1 MNQRAAQKTATVE
14 SDQLV
19 RFEPKPYKGLGGVVV
34 GSLITIAGVWLIA
47 FPITAA
53 FFHPSGG
60 EDIPGPGFL
69 ERVTPETSR
78 AYGAAA
84 LIFGACLIWFSRWPR
99 WGKRN
104 AAIEDY
110 VWGLSQELSHRY
122 GLKNFYTVEEVS
134 KTAQIGGYRMKFVA
148 HALAIFCSRSDFDE
162 EHKFRKEKLD
172 YYAFREAVARRYFAG
187 LREFDAASV
196 VRLAR
201 PPRDDDH
208 ERWVGAAGW

>member
-1 MNQRAAQKTATVE
+1 MVQKTAAVE
-14 SDQLV
+14 PDQIV
-19 RFEPKPYKGLGGVVV
+19 RFAPKPCKGLGGVVV

-47 FPITAA
+47 FPITTA

-78 AYGAAA
+78 VYGAVA
-84 LIFGACLIWFSRWPR
+84 LIFGPCLIWFSRWPR

-110 VWGLSQELSHRY
+110 VWGLSQELSDRF
-122 GLKNFYTVEEVS
+122 GLKTFYTVEEVS
-134 KTAQIGGYRMKFVA
+134 KTAQIGGYRMEFVA
-148 HALAIFCSRSDFDE
+148 YAHAIFGSHSDFDE
-162 EHKFRKEKLD
+162 EYRFRKEKLV
-172 YYAFREAVARRYFAG
+172 YYALRDVVARRYFAG

-201 PPRDDDH
+201 PPRDEDH